1 MTVQVQGKLRDKT
14 SGEGVGEVL
23 VSNGEHVV
31 RTGADGGYVLQ
42 AEAGTHSFVWVS
54 VPDGFRPVD
63 HFYQAVPEKDG
74 ELDFDLVSAP
84 ERSRRSFRLVQVTD
98 THVEEGQGRRS
109 SSDVLSQD
117 LQELVRQSRP
127 DLIVHSGDLTQ
138 LGTLEQLRCFHQAIE
153 TIEPPVFPLFG
164 NHDGSEEFKS
174 RDGEDTC
181 TRNYGQIFGPAYYS
195 FDWGGRHFVLYA
207 DVDWLFAPAD
217 QERKAAWLWADLALQ
232 PAGREIVVVI
242 HMPPSMGFVEQL
254 RRFNVVAVLY
264 GHWHSSKVFSDAG
277 IPVAATQSLCFG
289 GIDTEPRGYRLLEFS
304 EREIEVGYRALQ
316 EPVLQAAEPATV
328 SLGDRELT
336 LLWKTE
342 IPGEIHRAAPVCWE
356 DSILVSLRDESLGKM
371 AGLRC
376 LDAGTGQLRWQVH
389 SGTSIKNSVAVD
401 GKGRC
406 ALVSVSGRVWLLDA
420 ATGDEHWVVDLPGYP
435 NRWVYLSP
443 VIADGAVYVG
453 AKEGYGKYDLGTG
466 EQLWYAPL
474 DSQDNFPFWASPLAF
489 GELLIVLQQDRGLR
503 ALQRS
508 NGEIAWEQELG
519 VEYQYGTPVL
529 AGDLIVS
536 GGGPKCLVALRAHTG
551 EMVWN
556 KEVLEDYP
564 SGLATSGERI
574 FASTPS
580 GRIQCFDL
588 RTGDLCWEFQTGIDL
603 LDMTPYSRGKC
614 SVLAAPVVWG
624 ERVVAGGNDG
634 VLYLLDAASG
644 ACVSQTRFGAPI
656 SAAPCVLRE
665 GICVGTWDGRL
676 YCFTY

>member
-1 MTVQVQGKLRDKT
+1 MQVQGRVFDRD
-14 SGEGVGEVL
+14 SGQGIGGVQ
-23 VSNGEHVV
+23 VSNGEHIVESNE
-31 RTGADGGYVLQ
+31 DGSYVLDVDEM
-42 AEAGTHSFVWVS
+42 AHVFVWIT
-54 VPDGFRPVD
+54 VPEAYKIRDGFFRRVSEVGDP
-63 HFYQAVPEKDG
+63 
-74 ELDFDLVSAP
+74 LDFPLVLAP
-84 ERSRRSFRLVQVTD
+84 ARENPHFRMAQITD
-98 THVEEGQGRRS
+98 THVEELEGGRS
-109 SSDVLSQD
+109 SREVLSQD
-117 LQELVRQSRP
+117 LQELVRQARP
-127 DLIVHSGDLTQ
+127 DLIVHSGDLTNR
-138 LGTLEQLRCFHQAIE
+138 GTLEQLRCVHQAIE

-164 NHDGSEEFKS
+164 NHDGSEEFTS
-174 RDGEDTC
+174 RDGEHTC
-181 TRNYGQIFGPAYYS
+181 THNYGQIFGPAYYS

-207 DVDWLFAPAD
+207 DVDRLFAPAD

-232 PAGREIVVVI
+232 PAGREIVVVV

-264 GHWHSSKVFSDAG
+264 GHWHSSKVFSGAG

-304 EREIEVGYRALQ
+304 ERGIEVGYRALQ
-316 EPVLQAAEPATV
+316 GPVLQAAEPATV

-356 DSILVSLRDESLGKM
+356 DSILVSLRDEDLGKV

-401 GKGRC
+401 GKGLC

-435 NRWVYLSP
+435 DRWVYLSP

-453 AKEGYGKYDLGTG
+453 AKEGYGKYDLSTG
-466 EQLWYAPL
+466 EQMWYAPL

-529 AGDLIVS
+529 AGDLVVS
-536 GGGPKCLVALRAHTG
+536 GGDPKCLVALRAHTG

-574 FASTPS
+574 FASTP
-580 GRIQCFDL
+580 GGQIQCFDL

-624 ERVVAGGNDG
+624 ERVVVGGNDG

-656 SAAPCVLRE
+656 SASPCVLRE